1 MSDEYIKNI
10 TQQQFLEL
18 VYKVSSGR
26 YFNILTKIGKIKYM
40 ELYTSLKEDQ
50 QMHIN
55 KFAELPNHIPNEHQ
69 KCNPIS
75 VIHIDLSPMNT
86 QEIFNILSA
95 IEAAMKTIKMTP
107 SSLMNTPFSKRQWN
121 SIFQLLDKYYPKITD
136 FIIEKTNATYTTEP
150 LSDIYSKLGNDIII
164 LVNSRDP

>member
-1 MSDEYIKNI
+1 MSDEYINNI
-10 TQQQFLEL
+10 TSQQFSEI

-26 YFNILTKIGKIKYM
+26 YSNILAKLGQTKYM

-50 QMHIN
+50 QIHIN
-55 KFAELPNHIPNEHQ
+55 KFLELPSHVPNEHQ
-69 KCNPIS
+69 IRNPIS

-95 IEAAMKTIKMTP
+95 IEAAMKTTKMTP
-107 SSLMNTPFSKRQWN
+107 STLMNTPFSKEKW
-121 SIFQLLDKYYPKITD
+121 SIIFQLLDKYYPKITD

-150 LSDIYSKLGNDIII
+150 QSAKYSKLGNDIII

>member
-1 MSDEYIKNI
+1 MSDEYINNI
-10 TQQQFLEL
+10 TSQLFLEL

-26 YFNILTKIGKIKYM
+26 YSNILAKLGQTKYM

-55 KFAELPNHIPNEHQ
+55 KFAELPSHVPNEDQ
-69 KCNPIS
+69 IRNPVSI
-75 VIHIDLSPMNT
+75 IHIDLSPMNT

-95 IEAAMKTIKMTP
+95 IEAAMKTTKMTP
-107 SSLMNTPFSKRQWN
+107 STLMNTPFSKQQW
-121 SIFQLLDKYYPKITD
+121 SIIFQLLDKYYPKITD

-150 LSDIYSKLGNDIII
+150 LSAKYQKLGNNIII